1 MQAGIGALSL
11 RRARHCC
18 ASLSLSCR
26 RQGWCAVAGA
36 GVSGKV
42 ERDILGITMNY
53 HAKAVQ
59 LSASAVSTGALAATS
74 LSSS

>member
-1 MQAGIGALSL
+1 MAVSGQTGVSNVMKAINHESAPELGDMQAGIGALSL

-42 ERDILGITMNY
+42 ERDILG
-53 HAKAVQ
+53 
-59 LSASAVSTGALAATS
+59 LP
-74 LSSS
+74 